1 METTLDLMT
10 VKEASNW
17 ASQYLNRDVT
27 PSNISYLIQYGRIKK
42 VGENGN
48 TLLSRDELKEYYSS
62 YNGTREISYTS
73 RLGNDLNWTLSFSQ
87 LKEAERTKHVHRLH
101 PYKGKF
107 IPQLVEYFLDH
118 HIDDFKKDIYFTKG
132 DVILDPF
139 AGSGTT
145 LVQANELGMH
155 AIGIDISSF
164 NTLISNVKTTKCSL
178 PDLYR
183 ETNKITKILEQFVY
197 ISGINDFQNKLD
209 SALYEF
215 NTRFF
220 PSPDF
225 KRKVNTNQINEFE
238 YGLEKAAEFEH
249 IFYSLVDVYRVQIKP
264 TLVDLFLET
273 YDNKI
278 FLSDIKTAKPNAGGF
293 KELKRTMLEWIA
305 TTLAINP
312 EVDVSAF
319 ISIPYNPYEP
329 KPYNRWTIRGM
340 LDLPNELK
348 VGAEFW
354 DFLGGDGAYKDILDC
369 FEHVGIAL
377 RDEIDAHFA
386 KFSNREETTE
396 L

>member
-1 METTLDLMT
+1 MGLTKEQSGNVEQVLKVTLRNKFKNYSPEPASMPFYTKLLGKDRLALYSFIQSLITNFGEAVFEPVAVSLASPNFKQAKSHVKSGDTIYEGALLQIQQIMDNLMT
-10 VKEASNW
+10 AS
-17 ASQYLNRDVT
+17 
-27 PSNISYLIQYGRIKK
+27 
-42 VGENGN
+42 E
-48 TLLSRDELKEYYSS
+48 
-62 YNGTREISYTS
+62 
-73 RLGNDLNWTLSFSQ
+73 
-87 LKEAERTKHVHRLH
+87 
-101 PYKGKF
+101 
-107 IPQLVEYFLDH
+107 
-118 HIDDFKKDIYFTKG
+118 
-132 DVILDPF
+132 
-139 AGSGTT
+139 
-145 LVQANELGMH
+145 
-155 AIGIDISSF
+155 
-164 NTLISNVKTTKCSL
+164 
-178 PDLYR
+178 
-183 ETNKITKILEQFVY
+183 
-197 ISGINDFQNKLD
+197 
-209 SALYEF
+209 
-215 NTRFF
+215 
-220 PSPDF
+220 SPD
-225 KRKVNTNQINEFE
+225 KIKEIKTIRAVCQTGLPRKV
-238 YGLEKAAEFEH
+238 
-249 IFYSLVDVYRVQIKP
+249 KP